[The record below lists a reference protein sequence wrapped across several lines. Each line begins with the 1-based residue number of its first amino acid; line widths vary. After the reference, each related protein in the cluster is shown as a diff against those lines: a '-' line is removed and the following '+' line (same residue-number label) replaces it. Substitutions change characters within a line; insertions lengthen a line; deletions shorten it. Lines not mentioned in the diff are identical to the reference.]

1 MLIPPVHWR
10 ACWQGAHGLANIPQ
24 RWLAQLDQNVAKQ
37 IRAQTLALIERAI
50 SRSDYPQGT
59 IKA

>member
-1 MLIPPVHWR
+1 ML
-10 ACWQGAHGLANIPQ
+10 AGAHYGLANIPQ